1 MDIKKIRKKLE
12 MNQAEFAELI
22 KFSLRH
28 VQRFESGE
36 TPISPQTELWIRTKL
51 NA

>member
-1 MDIKKIRKKLE
+1 MDIKPIRKKLG
-12 MNQAEFAELI
+12 MNQEDFAEKI
-22 KFSLRH
+22 NFSLRQ

-36 TPISPQTELWIRTKL
+36 TKINPKTELWIRTIL